1 MNWSGHDRLRKCRCD
16 PLAQSDEG
24 CLVACEHGPC
34 CLARGAPLP
43 SVSGQVCQETSAVAV
58 FTRPTQSIKQFISKR
73 TVWANG
79 PKAEAVLINGHTF
92 EGVELP
98 AIVCARA
105 TAAIAGP
112 LGRSNLTLTLA
123 ASFPHSMRHLFTP
136 NDLLKQVMCRT
147 N

>member
-1 MNWSGHDRLRKCRCD
+1 LTLAVSADELERSRPPQEMPLRPSG
-16 PLAQSDEG
+16 
-24 CLVACEHGPC
+24 
-34 CLARGAPLP
+34 
-43 SVSGQVCQETSAVAV
+43 
-58 FTRPTQSIKQFISKR
+58 PTQSIKQFISKR

-123 ASFPHSMRHLFTP
+123 A
-136 NDLLKQVMCRT
+136 
-147 N
+147 